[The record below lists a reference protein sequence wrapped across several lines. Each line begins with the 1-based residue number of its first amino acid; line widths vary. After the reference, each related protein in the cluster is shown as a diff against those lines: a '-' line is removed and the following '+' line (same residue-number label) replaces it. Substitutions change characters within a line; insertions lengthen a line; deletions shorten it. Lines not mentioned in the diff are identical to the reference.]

1 MWLVYYRIKVNYF
14 VIQAVNFS
22 IDFYDDLAAGYI
34 NRDGDLLV
42 LILIYNIRIKE
53 WEVTSCY
60 WLWSQIQSLAL
71 R

>member
-1 MWLVYYRIKVNYF
+1 MWLVYYRIKDNYF

-22 IDFYDDLAAGYI
+22 KDFYDDLSAGYI

-42 LILIYNIRIKE
+42 LILIYNIRTKV